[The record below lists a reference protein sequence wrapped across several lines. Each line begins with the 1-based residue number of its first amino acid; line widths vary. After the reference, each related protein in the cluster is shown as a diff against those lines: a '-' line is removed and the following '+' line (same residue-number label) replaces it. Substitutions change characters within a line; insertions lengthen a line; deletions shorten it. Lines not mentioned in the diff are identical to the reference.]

1 MIKYKNGVLV
11 VSHGPLAASSITS
24 AEMIAGKIPEE
35 RLGTLMLSIGEN
47 IDSFYEKMNEAT
59 KYLLDKNENVII
71 FTDLLGGTPNN
82 TALKIAI
89 ENERIS
95 VITGYNLMLLIEI
108 FSNIDSELVVDN
120 LIKFGKESLLNVKS
134 IALEEEEDEEWL

>member
-1 MIKYKNGVLV
+1 
-11 VSHGPLAASSITS
+11 
-24 AEMIAGKIPEE
+24 
-35 RLGTLMLSIGEN
+35 
-47 IDSFYEKMNEAT
+47 MNEAT

-71 FTDLLGGTPNN
+71 LTDLLGGTPNN

>member
-71 FTDLLGGTPNN
+71 LTDLLGGTPNN

-120 LIKFGKESLLNVKS
+120 LIKFGKESLLNVKN
-134 IALEEEEDEEWL
+134 IDLEEDEDEEWL